1 MEMEIMKKIHF
12 KNGKISQ
19 EYSIHMFFFI
29 QTNIYIVLTLTV
41 KNCSK

>member
-19 EYSIHMFFFI
+19 EYSICFFFH
-29 QTNIYIVLTLTV
+29 TDYYIVLTLTV